1 MPMNCLML
9 FFQTLIIHLH
19 TTTQN
24 EGGGLK
30 QQVILKQ
37 TQQFFVLVNLLMV
50 NPLHI
55 VDYIARSAKKSIL
68 NDYEDDDLLHTCFH

>member
-55 VDYIARSAKKSIL
+55 VDYIARSANFFLKITKMMIFSM
-68 NDYEDDDLLHTCFH
+68 CFH